1 MKVTV
6 VKAAG
11 GTGEI
16 EVADATFAVPYK
28 QHLIHQIVVAYQA
41 GGRAGTRA
49 QKNRSAV
56 SGSTKKPW
64 SQKGSGR
71 ARAGQIRSPLW
82 RGGGKTFAATT
93 QDFSQKVNKKQRRVA
108 LRSIVSEL
116 IRQDRL
122 IAVDEFQTGPKT
134 RDLLTKLAQL
144 GVKERSPNVLIVS
157 ETVDEPM
164 ALAARN
170 LYRVDVRS
178 SDWVDP
184 VALIGHEKVIMTV
197 GAVRRL
203 EEMLA

>member
-11 GTGEI
+11 GTDQIEI
-16 EVADATFAVPYK
+16 ADATFAVPYK
-28 QHLIHQIVVAYQA
+28 EHLIHQIVVAYQA
-41 GGRAGTRA
+41 GGRLGTRA

-122 IAVDEFQTGPKT
+122 ITVDEFQTGPKT
-134 RDLLTKLAQL
+134 RDLLARLAQL
-144 GVKERSPNVLIVS
+144 GVKERSPNVLIVADRI
-157 ETVDEPM
+157 DEPM

-170 LYRVDVRS
+170 LYRVDMRS
-178 SDWVDP
+178 SEWVDP

-203 EEMLA
+203 EELLA